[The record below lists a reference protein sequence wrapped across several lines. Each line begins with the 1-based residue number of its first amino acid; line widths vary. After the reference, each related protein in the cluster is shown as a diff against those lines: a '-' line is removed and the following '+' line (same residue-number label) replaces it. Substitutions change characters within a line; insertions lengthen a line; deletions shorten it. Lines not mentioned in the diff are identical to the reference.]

1 MEKTETRR
9 QLILEKIADYM
20 MEYGIKESSIRP
32 LAAAAGI
39 SDRMLLYYFANKEE
53 VMTAALNLIAAR
65 MISLLESA
73 RSEPMPFQTLMPH
86 LAGMLKDSHVRPYLR
101 LWLELASLSASGEE
115 SYGQMARQIG
125 DLFYAWLVTE
135 LQVDREESRAVLAA
149 LAFVTIEGFVFI
161 DAIGGDAII
170 QEALEAITTNS
181 AQ

>member
-1 MEKTETRR
+1 
-9 QLILEKIADYM
+9 
-20 MEYGIKESSIRP
+20 
-32 LAAAAGI
+32 
-39 SDRMLLYYFANKEE
+39 
-53 VMTAALNLIAAR
+53 
-65 MISLLESA
+65 
-73 RSEPMPFQTLMPH
+73 
-86 LAGMLKDSHVRPYLR
+86 
-101 LWLELASLSASGEE
+101 
-115 SYGQMARQIG
+115 MARQIG